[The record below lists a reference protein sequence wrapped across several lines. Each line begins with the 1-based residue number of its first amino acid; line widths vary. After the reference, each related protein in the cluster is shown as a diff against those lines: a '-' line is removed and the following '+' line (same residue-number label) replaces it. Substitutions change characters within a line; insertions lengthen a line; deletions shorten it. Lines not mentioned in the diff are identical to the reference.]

1 MEPGFFVE
9 AMLYYRTEAMLSAVK
24 PQKTRHWRLFSM
36 PACIV
41 MSIAGHLLCLY
52 AVDLLKP
59 FELRRPV
66 QERSTVSIVLAEE
79 AGFDRL
85 DGLDAEPAQD
95 FKSLE
100 TSRLPG
106 TSLNSGQFPPP
117 LAGTDAHA
125 AAAAEPL
132 KHGAQLEAPSDPKD
146 TEMTTTGPAPAPRVQ
161 LEHAADATAG
171 GHPMP
176 AVPVVNRTDSGV
188 RQPGEFMALGQE
200 KLTYR
205 ITLANIPAG
214 TAIIEASNSGGEV
227 RITLRILSN
236 EFLSAFYPVDDHVDT
251 RLIKGN
257 YLVTRIRQRE
267 GSEVRDTG
275 FTLMLRE
282 RNAFWVDRLRERY
295 LNTPLPREDIT
306 DLLAGLYFLRNQ
318 PLEVGKRVM
327 LHLFDGSGYAP
338 AAVEVVRREHIN
350 LPGLREA
357 ETVLVRPN
365 LSNSGFFSKTGP
377 LSIWFTDDEMRVPV
391 RLETSIPWGRVR
403 AELVSA
409 ESGPDTPVRPDIG
422 RQGSGRK

>member
-59 FELRRPV
+59 FELRSPV

-85 DGLDAEPAQD
+85 DGPDAEPAPD
-95 FKSLE
+95 FKALE
-100 TSRLPG
+100 KPLPPVTSV
-106 TSLNSGQFPPP
+106 NSGQVTPP

-132 KHGAQLEAPSDPKD
+132 KHGAQPEAPS
-146 TEMTTTGPAPAPRVQ
+146 EVTTTGPTPAPRMHPEQPADVT
-161 LEHAADATAG
+161 AA
-171 GHPMP
+171 GHSMP
-176 AVPVVNRTDSGV
+176 AVPVVNRPDSGV
-188 RQPGEFMALGQE
+188 RQPGEFMALGRE

-214 TAIIEASNSGGEV
+214 TAIIEASNSGGEI

-236 EFLSAFYPVDDHVDT
+236 EFLSAFYPVDDHIDT
-251 RLIKGN
+251 RLIRGN

-357 ETVLVRPN
+357 ETVLVHPN